1 MSVALVG
8 FVAVGVIG
16 EPNVLLALVVVGV
29 RGAPS
34 LVEDSFARFFL
45 KKPSVGIKSAIRFFL
60 GHGICKSGVERP
72 GDNDLQ
78 QLQPADRLVWKGNS
92 LQLGGTE
99 TDEEHF

>member
-1 MSVALVG
+1 LVG

-34 LVEDSFARFFL
+34 LVEDSFVRFFL
-45 KKPSVGIKSAIRFFL
+45 KKPSVGIKSTMGFSL
-60 GHGICKSGVERP
+60 GHGIANPAGVERP

-78 QLQPADRLVWKGNS
+78 QLQPADCLV
-92 LQLGGTE
+92 
-99 TDEEHF
+99 